1 MTAEEK
7 QEFNELKIIRA
18 ERYWTPNE
26 ALRFDV
32 LLKKQAQSFKEKI
45 DKFLHLQKQI
55 EQN

>member
-7 QEFNELKIIRA
+7 QEFNELKHIRV

-32 LLKKQAQSFKEKI
+32 LRKKQAQSFKEKM
-45 DKFLHLQKQI
+45 DKFLHMQKQI

>member
-7 QEFNELKIIRA
+7 QEFTDLKYIRA

-32 LLKKQAQSFKEKI
+32 LLKKQAESFKKI
-45 DKFLHLQKQI
+45 MDKYLHLQKQI

>member
-7 QEFNELKIIRA
+7 QEFTDLKHIRA

-32 LLKKQAQSFKEKI
+32 LLKKQAESFRNKI

>member
-7 QEFNELKIIRA
+7 QEFNELKIIRT

-32 LLKKQAQSFKEKI
+32 LRKKQAQSFKEKM

>member
-7 QEFNELKIIRA
+7 QEFNELKCIRA
-18 ERYWTPNE
+18 ERYWTSNE

-32 LLKKQAQSFKEKI
+32 LLKKQAESFKKLM
-45 DKFLHLQKQI
+45 DKYLHLQKQI

>member
-7 QEFNELKIIRA
+7 QEFTDLKHIRA

-26 ALRFDV
+26 ALRYDG
-32 LLKKQAQSFKEKI
+32 LLKKLGESFRTQI

-55 EQN
+55 ELN

>member
-7 QEFNELKIIRA
+7 QEFTDLKYIRA

-32 LLKKQAQSFKEKI
+32 LLKKQAEVFTKQV